1 MKPSRDVLL
10 SLTKGALMPQEE
22 MLEVARKKGS
32 LNIGIPREITFQ
44 ENRVPLVPDDVALLV
59 NHGHS
64 VLVETGAGKNANFQ
78 DNDYSEAG
86 ARIVYTPEELYKNAE
101 IILKVAPPSPQE
113 IELMQPKQ
121 TLLSTLQLPAQ
132 PENFLKKLIDK
143 KVTALAFEWIKDE
156 EGVFPVIRSM
166 GEIAG
171 GTSIL
176 IAAEYLSNANNGQGS
191 ILGGISGVAPTE
203 VVIIGA
209 GTVGEYAA
217 RAALGLG
224 ATVKVFDNSVYR
236 LRRLQNSIGTRVFT
250 SIIQPRVLGKHLRT
264 CDVAIGAL
272 RASGG
277 RTPLVVTE
285 EMISEMKVGS
295 VIVDVSIDQGGC
307 FETSKVTNHSQPV
320 FRKHGVIHYCVPNIA
335 SRVSR
340 TASYALSTIFTPI
353 LQEMGETGGLPNM
366 IRDHSGV
373 RSGVYLYNGILTKKY
388 LGDLFNL
395 PSKDIELLL
404 AAL

>member
-32 LNIGIPREITFQ
+32 LNIGIPREISFQ

-250 SIIQPRVLGKHLRT
+250 SIIQPRVLAKHLRT

-307 FETSKVTNHSQPV
+307 FETSKVTNHTQPV

-366 IRDHSGV
+366 IRDHTGV

>member
-59 NHGHS
+59 NQGHS

-86 ARIVYTPEELYKNAE
+86 AQIVYTPEELYKNAE

-143 KVTALAFEWIKDE
+143 KITALAFEWIKDE